1 MFYFWYKCLIL
12 NITINRFSHLSP
24 VIKLIPVFEIGN
36 RISPAWFIW
45 LKLKIDFR
53 QYLSYGIA
61 WENFVQYIINKCD
74 NTNAKKKKKW
84 KSLLAKPFEILMK
97 YVCWND
103 FSINILFSNMKDS
116 WCDVN
121 CDVIVM
127 WFLIVFRV
135 EMVKWESLYS
145 IIDVWVGP

>member
-61 WENFVQYIINKCD
+61 WENFVQYVINKCD
-74 NTNAKKKKKW
+74 NTNAKKKKMEVTTSQTLW
-84 KSLLAKPFEILMK
+84 DFDEICLLERFFNKHTIQQHERFLMWCK
-97 YVCWND
+97 
-103 FSINILFSNMKDS
+103 L
-116 WCDVN
+116 WCD
-121 CDVIVM
+121 CDVV
-127 WFLIVFRV
+127 LDCV
-135 EMVKWESLYS
+135 
-145 IIDVWVGP
+145 